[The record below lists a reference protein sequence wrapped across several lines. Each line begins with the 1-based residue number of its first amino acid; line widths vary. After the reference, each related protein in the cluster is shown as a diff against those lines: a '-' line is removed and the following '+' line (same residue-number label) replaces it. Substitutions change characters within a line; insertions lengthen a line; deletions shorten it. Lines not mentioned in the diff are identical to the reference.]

1 MQVPYP
7 TTLTS
12 AGIFGLI
19 FHNFQM
25 QNEKKILWD
34 GRITIC
40 IFDWFFVVCNKQ
52 KKVMLHPEKANKI
65 IVNFQFN
72 YMYQSYCVQ

>member
-7 TTLTS
+7 TTLTCV
-12 AGIFGLI
+12 GIFGLI
-19 FHNFQM
+19 FRNFQM

-40 IFDWFFVVCNKQ
+40 IFD
-52 KKVMLHPEKANKI
+52 
-65 IVNFQFN
+65 
-72 YMYQSYCVQ
+72 